1 MTQAQDSGDLEDI
14 QVRNLAA
21 AAIRLL
27 ERAAGAPAGRA
38 ALTLIPGADASAQAT
53 LLALRGG
60 VQLADHDAPGVAM
73 L

>member
-38 ALTLIPGADASAQAT
+38 ALTLIPGADAPLKRRCWRSGEASSWPTMT
-53 LLALRGG
+53 L
-60 VQLADHDAPGVAM
+60 PG
-73 L
+73 